1 MQLSDNIKAK
11 IQKVMTLT
19 KLNNLIIVKNKIG
32 TINNCRTSVFGCWCI
47 EGENDSLNVRRI
59 KKTLV
64 TVFSNC

>member
-1 MQLSDNIKAK
+1 
-11 IQKVMTLT
+11 MTKGYVYILT
-19 KLNNLIIVKNKIG
+19 NPVFKMDCVNIG

>member
-1 MQLSDNIKAK
+1 
-11 IQKVMTLT
+11 MTLT

-64 TVFSNC
+64 TVFSSC